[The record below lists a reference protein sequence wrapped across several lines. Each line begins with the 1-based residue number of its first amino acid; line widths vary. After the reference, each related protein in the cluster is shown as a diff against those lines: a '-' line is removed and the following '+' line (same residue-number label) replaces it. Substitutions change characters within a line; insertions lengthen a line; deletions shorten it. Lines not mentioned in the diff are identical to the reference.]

1 MNARLRLYRVD
12 MGDEPVDVIVVG
24 GRCAGATTAMLLA
37 RAGLRVRL
45 VERARRVGDVV
56 SGHMIKPSGVDR
68 LRAWGLLDELVMT
81 TPVIYNRTYWLDDEP
96 HHAPPLPDGR
106 HALAP
111 RRTGLDPLLLDAARQ
126 SGVDVRLGTG
136 VTGVRMDG
144 QRVVGVDTNGGAHRA
159 RLVIGADG
167 RRSTIARAVRAQYT
181 WFRPAGT
188 YAYYTYWS
196 GAGVDGVHVVLESG
210 VLLGIFPTND
220 GQTQVFYQAPAA
232 GFGMARRSADEH
244 YHRVLHEREPVRRL
258 LGDARIT
265 ERLRGSGD
273 LPNFFRRSAG
283 PGWVLVGDA
292 GHHKDP
298 LIARGITDAFRD
310 ADLVAEIVTAHWDD
324 DLDAGLA
331 EYPRHRDRAAMPLAE
346 ANHALAQLNEPAD
359 VFTRHWLAAGAL
371 EEQIDGQPMVP
382 AG

>member
-12 MGDEPVDVIVVG
+12 MGDEPVDVVVVG

-45 VERARRVGDVV
+45 LERARRVGDIV
-56 SGHMIKPSGVDR
+56 SGHMIKPPGVDR
-68 LRAWGLLDELVMT
+68 LRAWGLLDDLVAT
-81 TPVIYNRTYWLDDEP
+81 TPEIFNRTYWLDDEP
-96 HHAPPLPDGR
+96 HSAPPLPGGR

-111 RRTGLDPLLLDAARQ
+111 RRTVLDPLLLDAARQ
-126 SGVDVRLGTG
+126 SGVDVRLGTS
-136 VTGVRMDG
+136 VTGVRMAG
-144 QRVVGVDTNGGAHRA
+144 QRVVGVDTNVGEHRA

-167 RRSTIARAVRAQYT
+167 RHSTIARAVHAEYT
-181 WFRPAGT
+181 WFRPAAT

-196 GAGVDGVHVVLESG
+196 GSGIDGVHVVLYSG
-210 VLLGIFPTND
+210 MVVGLFPTND
-220 GQTQVFYQAPAA
+220 GQVQMFYQAPVA
-232 GFGMARRSADEH
+232 GLGTARRAADER
-244 YHRVLHEREPVRRL
+244 YHRVHERDTVRRL
-258 LGDARIT
+258 LGDAKIT

-273 LPNFFRRSAG
+273 LPSFFRRSAG

-346 ANHALAQLNEPAD
+346 ANHTLAELNWPTD
-359 VFTRHWLAAGAL
+359 VFAQHWLAAGAL
-371 EEQIDGQPMVP
+371 EEQIDRQPIVL